1 MLPVNYAGIT
11 RNPLRADI
19 LKALENKT
27 LPLSEEAYEAWMA
40 SLPAEDA
47 KRLNGKLAYLQD
59 WYGKQSVDDIIG
71 FYVPYNIPNEQGDV
85 EVEVI
90 ERLHYE
96 QPEGVAVNIPQGYTY
111 CTLIRLKDVAA
122 SMTNGQ
128 IRLPF
133 SDIKDTLAIRLEALR
148 PLDADDSQPPLVLR
162 TVKGGSPFMLTSFH
176 IFIRGDGKADVTIC
190 GYRFDKDKIII
201 QKCN

>member
-1 MLPVNYAGIT
+1 M
-11 RNPLRADI
+11 R
-19 LKALENKT
+19 
-27 LPLSEEAYEAWMA
+27 
-40 SLPAEDA
+40 
-47 KRLNGKLAYLQD
+47 
-59 WYGKQSVDDIIG
+59 
-71 FYVPYNIPNEQGDV
+71 
-85 EVEVI
+85 VI

-96 QPEGVAVNIPQGYTY
+96 QPEEVAVNIPQGYTY

-148 PLDADDSQPPLVLR
+148 PLDADGSQPPLVLR
-162 TVKGGSPFMLTSFH
+162 TVKGRSPFMLASFH